1 MYNVHIVRI
10 SFYNI
15 FSFVF
20 VTCFIIIFHGEF
32 TSTQHIGDA
41 GEQGAPA
48 VQGEAAGGLPAGQG
62 AR

>member
-1 MYNVHIVRI
+1 MYSMHFFFKYFFFRFCHL
-10 SFYNI
+10 FYY
-15 FSFVF
+15 F
-20 VTCFIIIFHGEF
+20 FHGKF

-62 AR
+62 PR